1 MEDTTGLLAAELNDL
16 FERIGL
22 VLNKI
27 ETKLPPEQ
35 CTKCVQSLPAPS
47 LLVFSRLL
55 LMMGKRLQKE
65 PIHIPTDKGN
75 AALNCHYESKA
86 AVNDH
91 REDLCPPSDRG
102 ESPSPINDNDTPNEA
117 SHSDLGDTVDHSQ
130 SHRNSSSPDQR
141 IELYRPLSIST
152 SLYSA
157 LIKHQGN
164 PQIFLKSTDRNG
176 AQAAGGLADAD
187 ELLEEYVR
195 LGRAYNKSAEELGGP
210 GYLLIL
216 PLTVTE
222 YQEFSRYFSSAV
234 ESLHENG
241 IDEAVTDNGLDV
253 LGEKIADELW
263 ASSQETEASLK
274 RPLTKSALRNKR
286 KREAKMNGT
295 EQNEDKRRK
304 VPRQG
309 IRKSRSRNP
318 DTTSIDRPGYDH
330 AYHHRPEAS
339 MNRSIIVS
347 LDTEYPSSTAF
358 LGPGIF

>member
-130 SHRNSSSPDQR
+130 SHRNSSSPYQR

-176 AQAAGGLADAD
+176 AQAAGGLAGAFFSLHQKRDDIQDEKIRDIYLQMHLLHRRLEFRNLFLLAKELGYHTGDRWCRDAC
-187 ELLEEYVR
+187 VQ
-195 LGRAYNKSAEELGGP
+195 LGR
-210 GYLLIL
+210 
-216 PLTVTE
+216 
-222 YQEFSRYFSSAV
+222 R
-234 ESLHENG
+234 
-241 IDEAVTDNGLDV
+241 
-253 LGEKIADELW
+253 
-263 ASSQETEASLK
+263 
-274 RPLTKSALRNKR
+274 
-286 KREAKMNGT
+286 
-295 EQNEDKRRK
+295 
-304 VPRQG
+304 
-309 IRKSRSRNP
+309 
-318 DTTSIDRPGYDH
+318 
-330 AYHHRPEAS
+330 
-339 MNRSIIVS
+339 
-347 LDTEYPSSTAF
+347 
-358 LGPGIF
+358 